1 MKVRLGLAK
10 RDGFSK
16 QLHCGHHT
24 CVTETLS
31 CKQKIKSG
39 RNVAKV
45 LLERYEQE
53 YHVQKSKSEI

>member
-1 MKVRLGLAK
+1 MKFYMKMGLGLAK

-16 QLHCGHHT
+16 QVHSGHYSW
-24 CVTETLS
+24 VTGALG
-31 CKQKIKSG
+31 CKQGIKNG

-53 YHVQKSKSEI
+53 